1 MCGIFGYFNL
11 NDSEVFYD
19 IGKYSETRGK
29 EASGYININQ
39 GKQQVQK
46 FPLPFSDN
54 LVKKNILSSQL
65 NKNGNTL
72 IGHTRLKT
80 HGDEGLEINN
90 QPVISN
96 KISVVHN
103 GILVNYSDLVEEYKL
118 NVVSELDS
126 EVIPLLISHHLEK
139 NNLLISL
146 TEAIK
151 AFSGEISIAGSI
163 NNGENYFLY
172 TNTGSLY
179 FVIENNKVIFFTSEE
194 WITKKIKEKYSIK
207 GEIKKLQA
215 NTGLIIN
222 SEFEIIDKFKE
233 QCLGIE
239 KNVVQFDDILKRHQ
253 NREII
258 KPVLI
263 RCKKCILPQTVPFI
277 EFYKNDIC
285 NYCTQHKQPLLE
297 NFEVFKNILKN
308 EKNIVVGFSGGRD
321 SSYGLGILKNS
332 LDSNFVAVSY
342 DWGMVTDLARRN
354 QARVVGNLGVEHV
367 WVSANISKKRK
378 NIKKNFLAWLSK
390 PNIGLV
396 PLLMAGDK
404 EWQKQ
409 LFNAASNKQTNYVVQ
424 FQSPFEHTYFK
435 YGFAGVKPVFSSKN
449 ISSKVD
455 RYYMI
460 FKLGIF
466 YLKSFI
472 LNPRYFNS
480 SFFDTIK
487 GFFSY
492 YFQTRNIVSLFE
504 YKEYN
509 EDLVNKY
516 LFEKFMWECDPSTP
530 TTWRIGDGTSPIYN
544 YIYWIYA
551 GFTENDFYR
560 SNQIREGH
568 LTREEALNRIHYENQ
583 PRFDLIKNYCQLIDV
598 DYDFVIDNLN
608 NFKKE
613 SIVKN
618 WEKNNEK

>member
-29 EASGYININQ
+29 EASGYINISQ
-39 GKQQVQK
+39 GKQLVRK

-54 LVKKNILSSQL
+54 LVKKNILSSKL

-96 KISVVHN
+96 KMSVVHN
-103 GILVNYSDLVEEYKL
+103 GILVNHVDLVEEYKL

-139 NNLLISL
+139 NNLLFSL
-146 TEAIK
+146 TETIK
-151 AFSGEISIAGSI
+151 AFSGEISIAGSV

-172 TNTGSLY
+172 TNTGSIY
-179 FVIENNKVIFFTSEE
+179 FVIENNKVIFFSSEE

-222 SEFEIIDKFKE
+222 SEFEIIDKFEE

-239 KNVVQFDDILKRHQ
+239 KNVVKFDDVLKRHQ
-253 NREII
+253 NKEIT

-277 EFYKNDIC
+277 EFDKNDIC
-285 NYCTQHKQPLLE
+285 NYCTQHQHPLME
-297 NFEVFKNILKN
+297 DFDIFKNILNN

-321 SSYGLGILKNS
+321 SSYGLSILKNS

-409 LFNAASNKQTNYVVQ
+409 LFQAARNKQTKYVVQ

-435 YGFAGVKPVFSSKN
+435 YGFAGVKPVFSAKN
-449 ISSKVD
+449 ISKKVD
-455 RYYMI
+455 RYNMI

-472 LNPRYFNS
+472 LNPKYFNS
-480 SFFDTIK
+480 SIFDTIK
-487 GFFSY
+487 GFYSY
-492 YFQTRNIVSLFE
+492 YFKTGKIISLFE

-509 EDLVNKY
+509 EDVVNKY

-530 TTWRIGDGTSPIYN
+530 TTWRIGDGTSSIYN

-568 LTREEALNRIHYENQ
+568 ITRKEALDRIHQENQ
-583 PRFDLIKNYCQLIDV
+583 PRFDLIKNYCELIDV

-608 NFKKE
+608 RFKKK

-618 WEKNNEK
+618 WEKENEK